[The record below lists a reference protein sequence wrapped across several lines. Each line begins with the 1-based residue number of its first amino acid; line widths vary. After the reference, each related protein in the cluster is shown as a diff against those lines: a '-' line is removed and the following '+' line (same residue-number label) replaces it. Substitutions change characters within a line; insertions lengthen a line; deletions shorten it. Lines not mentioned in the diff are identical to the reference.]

1 MHRLLV
7 IIMIVLLPL
16 RGWAGDLMSFQMA
29 ASSAVAHV
37 ADDMPPACPMHAQT
51 DQAQTNHAQPDMK
64 NCASCGLCIPLADLA
79 FSRFDLVTA
88 TKDTQPL
95 FGTANFASALVAPT
109 AKPPIF

>member
-7 IIMIVLLPL
+7 IIMIMLLPL

-29 ASSAVAHV
+29 ASSTAAHA
-37 ADDMPPACPMHAQT
+37 ADAMPPACPMHAQT
-51 DQAQTNHAQPDMK
+51 GQAHTNQAQPDMQD
-64 NCASCGLCIPLADLA
+64 CAACGLCIPLADLA